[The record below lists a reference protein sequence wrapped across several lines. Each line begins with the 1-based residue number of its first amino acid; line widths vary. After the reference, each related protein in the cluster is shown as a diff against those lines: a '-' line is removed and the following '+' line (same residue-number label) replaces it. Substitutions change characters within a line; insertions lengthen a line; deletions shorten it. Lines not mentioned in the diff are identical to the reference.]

1 MGFEKRANRG
11 VVVGGRES
19 KVKGILLDS
28 DLRDLAMRKDGER
41 LLEGESVRSSREEVE
56 AEKRRRLKG

>member
-1 MGFEKRANRG
+1 MGFEKQANRG

-19 KVKGILLDS
+19 KLKRILLDS
-28 DLRDLAMRKDGER
+28 DLRDLAMLKDGER

-56 AEKRRRLKG
+56 AESGVV